1 MERHFERELE
11 SLKSNLIHMGSLV
24 DAQLDAAVRALFEGD
39 VVRANEV
46 IRKDVEV
53 DRYDTMIDRQ
63 CQAIFALSQPVAI
76 DLRLLMAALKIND
89 QLERIGDIAVNIA
102 ERTEALSTYGE
113 LLHGTR
119 LSEMASIARI
129 MVKDSIDAF
138 IHGDASLATRV
149 LVSDDVVD
157 TLDRGIFVS
166 MVGKM
171 QQIPE
176 DVAPGSHILILS
188 RHIERMADHATNIAE
203 DVIFLVEARLVKHHE
218 DDTQPT

>member
-11 SLKSNLIHMGSLV
+11 RLKSNLIHMGSLV
-24 DAQLDAAVRALFEGD
+24 DQQLNAAVRALFEGD

-46 IRKDVEV
+46 IRKDVDV

-63 CQAIFALSQPVAI
+63 CQSIFALSQPVAI

-102 ERTEALSTYGE
+102 ERTEALSHHAE

-119 LSEMASIARI
+119 LSEMANIARV
-129 MVKDSIDAF
+129 MVKESIDAF
-138 IHGDASLATRV
+138 IHSDASLATRV

-157 TLDRGIFVS
+157 TLDRGIFISV
-166 MVGKM
+166 VEKM
-171 QQIPE
+171 QQNP
-176 DVAPGSHILILS
+176 DHVVPGSHIIILS

-218 DDTQPT
+218 DDTQPS

>member
-11 SLKSNLIHMGSLV
+11 QLKSNLIHMGSLV

-39 VVRANEV
+39 TVLANQV
-46 IRKDVEV
+46 IKKDVEV

-63 CQAIFALSQPVAI
+63 CQSIFALSQPVAI

-102 ERTEALSTYGE
+102 ERTEALKPYGE
-113 LLHGTR
+113 ILHRTR

-138 IHGDASLATRV
+138 IHSDASLATRV

-157 TLDRGIFVS
+157 TLDHGIFVG
-166 MVGKM
+166 MVEKM
-171 QQIPE
+171 QQVPA
-176 DVAPGSHILILS
+176 DVVPGSHIIILS

-218 DDTQPT
+218 DDTQPS